1 MLSNTKL
8 VSIGRFDLK
17 PNHILII
24 GVLALSFSISFLL
37 RAQPADYGFELNEF
51 DPFFNYRATQYM
63 VDNGID
69 AYFQWHDDLSWHP
82 TGRNVSHNSQVV
94 LHLTAAITYWLFGG
108 ETDLY
113 DFTILFPAV
122 FGSLSAIVIFA
133 LVRVIGGTT
142 AGLFAALFFSTSL
155 AILVRGP
162 LGWFKSE
169 PLGLFLALLAVY
181 LLLSGINS
189 YNKKIAFVK
198 LIGAGIFTA
207 FSISAWGGNQFFI
220 IPIGLF
226 FVALPFLRNDHKF
239 LLWAVPLFTAVTFLT
254 TLGFERASAAFT
266 FGLGGFTLAVSTLFF
281 ISCILIQIKS
291 PKNKTRNSLLFLLVL
306 LIMAPTVLL
315 INAEFQFLPTA
326 SYRYL
331 NALNPF
337 LTTEIPL
344 VDSVSEHATTT
355 LEQSFLF
362 HSSLIAFAGI
372 GIWLIF
378 KNLQNK
384 NSSFIK
390 NDMIIFALVLG
401 IIGVYT
407 GSTFVRL
414 EVFGS
419 VSVII
424 LASLGITALTKYFFA
439 DHLKSSIPASKL
451 LQLSFIA
458 GITILL
464 AVPLVYPAGSEV
476 SSLVDIPPTI
486 LNGATSYGVV
496 TNDWLDALNWIK
508 NNTPE
513 DAVIAA
519 WWDYGYWISTMGERA
534 SLADNST
541 TRLGVIENIARM
553 FFDNP
558 DSAWT
563 TLNET
568 ESDYVL
574 IFIAGAK
581 INPDPSNSI
590 YRLTG
595 GGDESK
601 KQWLIKIAGYDVA
614 KYLHSDGLSGTDYF
628 HNETLLGQMI
638 PFSLLTYV
646 NPNNLNQQ
654 SDVFIP
660 GTVGLYAK
668 DIKYPSDGDGP
679 LRLVYASPS
688 FIEEKSGP
696 MLGVFIYEVNKDYQ
710 PSS

>member
-8 VSIGRFDLK
+8 VSIGSFDLK
-17 PNHILII
+17 PNHLLII

-122 FGSLSAIVIFA
+122 FGSLSTIVIFA

-189 YNKKIAFVK
+189 YNKKIAFAK

-239 LLWAVPLFTAVTFLT
+239 LLWAVPLFTAVTFLA
-254 TLGFERASAAFT
+254 TLGFERAASAFT
-266 FGLGGFTLAVSTLFF
+266 FGLGGFALAVSTLFF

-315 INAEFQFLPTA
+315 INIELQFLPTA
-326 SYRYL
+326 TYRYL

-390 NDMIIFALVLG
+390 NDMIIFALILG

-424 LASLGITALTKYFFA
+424 LASLGITALTKHFFA
-439 DHLKSSIPASKL
+439 DHLKFDKPVSKL

-496 TNDWLDALNWIK
+496 TNDWLDALDWIK

-541 TRLGVIENIARM
+541 SRLDVIENIARM

-558 DSAWT
+558 DSAWAA
-563 TLNET
+563 LNET

-581 INPDPSNSI
+581 INPDSSNSI

-595 GGDESK
+595 GWGR
-601 KQWLIKIAGYDVA
+601 IK
-614 KYLHSDGLSGTDYF
+614 
-628 HNETLLGQMI
+628 ETMA
-638 PFSLLTYV
+638 Y
-646 NPNNLNQQ
+646 
-654 SDVFIP
+654 
-660 GTVGLYAK
+660 
-668 DIKYPSDGDGP
+668 
-679 LRLVYASPS
+679 
-688 FIEEKSGP
+688 
-696 MLGVFIYEVNKDYQ
+696 
-710 PSS
+710 